1 METTDIKG
9 YLGFDL
15 STKAI
20 DLAVISAEGPYEILM
35 IARCPLHEEPTNV
48 AKTQLAGIAV
58 SQIVETAEQ
67 ITGASMI
74 GAAIEA
80 PRGYGGPLLPIVGA
94 VTGSL
99 DVPAEWYAPSTWR
112 KILRQ
117 YCEANDFII
126 PEDLRPQS
134 KEGAKWMTSTI
145 MGLQTE
151 FGTERFSGDTWDA
164 IGVALAHRIEIDQ
177 AMINGDPI
185 TKQASTMVKDIERW
199 LTEQ

>member
-1 METTDIKG
+1 MDKTNNKG

-35 IARCPLHEEPTNV
+35 IARCPLDTEPTNV
-48 AKTQLAGIAV
+48 AKTQLAGVAV
-58 SQIVETAEQ
+58 SQIVTTAEQ
-67 ITGASMI
+67 ITNAI
-74 GAAIEA
+74 IVGAAIEA
-80 PRGYGGPLLPIVGA
+80 PRGFGGPLLPIVGA

-99 DVPAEWYAPSTWR
+99 DVPAEWYGPSTWR

-117 YCEANDFII
+117 HCEANDIPI
-126 PEDLRPQS
+126 PEDVKPQS
-134 KEGAKWMTSTI
+134 KEGAKLIIATI
-145 MGLQTE
+145 MGLETE
-151 FGTERFSGDTWDA
+151 FATDRFTGDTWDA

-177 AMINGDPI
+177 AMTNGDPI
-185 TKQASTMVKDIERW
+185 TKQANAMVTDIERW